1 MSTYTCITCHVTFSN
16 PDFQRNHYKTD
27 WHRYNLKRKVVGMP
41 PVSASTFQ
49 EKVKER
55 QIVTSENNAEGIS
68 GFWCK
73 LCQKRF
79 NSHNAFE
86 NHKKSKKHREFENA
100 HLQQVKQNL
109 SKEDLK
115 EEKEY
120 DSQHNE
126 SDSVKKAIADAK
138 ADLDKPKI
146 LREDERQNQEK
157 EFASG
162 DNPRMRWFKKQ
173 AKAMREAE
181 EEEEWEDMDSDNEME
196 EDDSEDEIVKDE
208 DADIESLSSEMLAG
222 MKQRQIS
229 PSECLFCLKKSM
241 STEKNVFHMSKSHGF
256 FIPDITY
263 LTDLEGL
270 LNYLGEKVGMG
281 NICLWCNEK
290 GKAFYSVSAVLKH
303 MKDKGH
309 CNMLATGD
317 AALEY
322 ADYYD
327 FDLSGDEDGD
337 NNDIEMWSDEEQDD
351 ETSTTDVDSQELEL
365 VLPSGASIGH
375 RSLMKYYKQNF
386 PPVERHTSK
395 KQKQLARLIAH
406 YKAIGWHGSS
416 ASDISRAQKDMA
428 YLRTM
433 KSKFRLKLSVKNNK
447 TQMKHFRIQL

>member
-1 MSTYTCITCHVTFSN
+1 MSAYTCISCHVAFSD
-16 PDFQRNHYKTD
+16 PDQQRGHYKTD

-49 EKVKER
+49 EKVRER
-55 QIVTSENNAEGIS
+55 QVVTADKDTEGIS

-79 NSHNAFE
+79 NSHNSFE
-86 NHKKSKKHREFENA
+86 NHKQSKKHREYENA

-115 EEKEY
+115 NEKDE
-120 DSQHNE
+120 SGLNE
-126 SDSVKKAIADAK
+126 SQSMKKAVADAK

-146 LREDERQNQEK
+146 LRADEKVKTTK
-157 EFASG
+157 EFKSG

-173 AKAMREAE
+173 AKALKEAE
-181 EEEEWEDMDSDNEME
+181 HEDEWEDVDSDEEMNDE
-196 EDDSEDEIVKDE
+196 EADEEEIIMKDE
-208 DADIESLSSEMLAG
+208 DADIESLSSDILTG
-222 MKQRQIS
+222 LKQRQIS
-229 PSECLFCLKKSM
+229 SQECLFCLKSSKDI
-241 STEKNVFHMSKSHGF
+241 ECNVLHMSKQHGF
-256 FIPDITY
+256 FIPDITF

-290 GKAFYSVSAVLKH
+290 GKAFYSISSVLKH

-309 CNMLATGD
+309 CNMLVTGD

-322 ADYYD
+322 ADFYE
-327 FDLSGDEDGD
+327 FGD
-337 NNDIEMWSDEEQDD
+337 DEEENDVEMDSEGEEDDDNVSADIDIQD
-351 ETSTTDVDSQELEL
+351 LEL
-365 VLPSGASIGH
+365 VLPSGSSIGH
-375 RSLMKYYKQNF
+375 RSLMRYYKQNF

-395 KQKQLARLIAH
+395 KQKRLARLIAQ
-406 YKAIGWHGSS
+406 YKAIGWHSSS

-433 KSKFRLKLSVKNNK
+433 KSKFRLKLSMKNNK